1 MFWEGGGRGTVRW
14 PGAGGQAARG
24 EGEEPR
30 GQLCGDPSCLPPHSL
45 HRHLHPRSPHCPH
58 NFRVPQADA
67 HSPAF
72 ISSDLSAAFNATA
85 TLLPVPV
92 AVPAQPPQA
101 SARPCGHFCSVLC
114 RLVLPCEEQWAE
126 ILLSFIHY

>member
-1 MFWEGGGRGTVRW
+1 MTRRW
-14 PGAGGQAARG
+14 RPGSKRR

-30 GQLCGDPSCLPPHSL
+30 GQLCGDPLSCLPPHSL

-58 NFRVPQADA
+58 NFRVLADA

-101 SARPCGHFCSVLC
+101 SARPCGHFCSALC
-114 RLVLPCEEQWAE
+114 RLVLPGEEQWAE